1 MKPKV
6 FNQGQELAGRVDFS
20 DNRSGMD
27 EIIVVGAGGHA
38 KACVDVLEGQG
49 RFRIIGLIGQ
59 GEEAREKILG
69 YQVIGRDTD
78 LESLRDKYI
87 NAHVAVGQIKTPD
100 SRVRLYRR
108 LKELDYRLPIII
120 SSLGYVSKHSRI
132 GEGTIVMHGAVV
144 NAGAE
149 IGENC
154 IINSNALVE
163 HDAKVGAHCHIATAA
178 IVNGGV
184 RVGDGTFIGSGAV
197 TKQGVSVGHRCV
209 VGAGSVVRGDVDDNE
224 LVK

>member
-1 MKPKV
+1 MS
-6 FNQGQELAGRVDFS
+6 GEAGVAV
-20 DNRSGMD
+20 NGSGMD

-49 RFRIIGLIGQ
+49 RFRIAGLIGQ
-59 GEEAREKILG
+59 VGEIGETILG
-69 YQVIGRDTD
+69 YQIIGRDPD
-78 LESLRDKYI
+78 LESLRDRYA
-87 NAHVAVGQIKTPD
+87 NAHVAVGQIKSPD
-100 SRVRLYRR
+100 SRIRLYRR

-120 SSLGYVSKHSRI
+120 SSLGYVSKHSSI

-163 HDAKVGAHCHIATAA
+163 HDAKVGGHCHIATAA

-184 RVGDGTFIGSGAV
+184 KIGDGTFIGSGAV

-209 VGAGSVVRGDVDDNE
+209 VGAGSVVLGDVDDDE